1 MKINLEPRK
10 TNELELW
17 KTILEPWKTMKTNL
31 EPWKINLEPWNMKHD
46 IYQLNWIRLGGPH
59 YLRTSATTLQ
69 YFSNIFLHFCNT
81 FHLHWLKNVALL
93 TRRPNW
99 PPWLKKNVTLLIRE
113 IAWSGNENRKR
124 KGGKL
129 VRRNGSRIWRKR
141 QIFGS
146 KKIEGGGEQKRWIGI
161 SFVIKIYYLS
171 FIIYHLSSVFSMP

>member
-10 TNELELW
+10 TNDLELW

-99 PPWLKKNVTLLIRE
+99 PPWLKKKRYVTHKGNCLI
-113 IAWSGNENRKR
+113 WK
-124 KGGKL
+124 
-129 VRRNGSRIWRKR
+129 W
-141 QIFGS
+141 
-146 KKIEGGGEQKRWIGI
+146 EQKKKRRKTCEKKWFKNMKEKANIWLKKNRGGRRTKKVNRNFI
-161 SFVIKIYYLS
+161 CYQNLLFIIYYLS
-171 FIIYHLSSVFSMP
+171 FI

>member
-1 MKINLEPRK
+1 MKDHENQPG
-10 TNELELW
+10 
-17 KTILEPWKTMKTNL
+17 TMKNQPGT
-31 EPWKINLEPWNMKHD
+31 MKHETWH
-46 IYQLNWIRLGGPH
+46 IPAELNQVGW
-59 YLRTSATTLQ
+59 TTL
-69 YFSNIFLHFCNT
+69 FKDFCNNTSVFQQHLFAFLQHFPST
-81 FHLHWLKNVALL
+81 FIKKRCVADAAPQL
-93 TRRPNW
+93 TSMI
-99 PPWLKKNVTLLIRE
+99 KKNVTLLIRE

-171 FIIYHLSSVFSMP
+171 FIIYHLSSIFSMP